1 MCRGQDQSSPET
13 LRWEDGEAEELGPP
27 PGIPAIFGWPA
38 GAPGM
43 LRVWPGEWGH
53 CEREAPP
60 ACGAPSAC
68 SSADIQRGPCPP
80 PATRPGECGGG
91 RITCFFRREAG
102 PLSPSQLHTHSAHW
116 SWLGPTSILTCSHWK
131 PVQAASPLQ
140 DHQLGEPLYS
150 RPPPPPSHKKK
161 KTASL
166 HQLPCCSGPDPP
178 ETGDPCIQ
186 HIQASWGIGPLIK

>member
-116 SWLGPTSILTCSHWK
+116 SWLGHTQLTGPGLHQH
-131 PVQAASPLQ
+131 PYSPALTGNQ
-140 DHQLGEPLYS
+140 S
-150 RPPPPPSHKKK
+150 RLLPPSRTTSWGTSLFQHPTPRCKKK
-161 KTASL
+161 KNSKPASVSL
-166 HQLPCCSGPDPP
+166 LFWS
-178 ETGDPCIQ
+178 
-186 HIQASWGIGPLIK
+186 